1 MRETAIC
8 YCCCFKKRGRMNT
21 LNKTFIDEDRINDL
35 TSKKAGT
42 IERVN
47 EVLDKAINAQG
58 LSLEE
63 AAILLNIEDDESLEK
78 LFKTAKIIKE
88 KIYGKRI
95 VLFAPLYAA
104 NVCTNNCVYCAF
116 RMDNKDIERRVLT
129 PAEVVEE
136 AKAIMRMGHKRIIL
150 LTGEDYKETGLDYLE
165 EIMER
170 IYKAKELNGEIRR
183 INLNIAPLSVD
194 DFKRLNTFGIGTY
207 QLFQETYHKQTYK
220 EMHPS
225 GKKSNYEWRLEAMDR
240 AIEAGIN
247 DLGIGPL
254 FGLTDYKFETLAT
267 LMHAEHMDKV
277 CGVGPHTISV
287 PRIEHAEGVA
297 FSDNP
302 PAQMS
307 DRDFK
312 KLTAVLRLAVPYTGL
327 VLSTRE
333 TPQMRREAIEL
344 GISQISAASETN
356 PGGYH
361 VHKEATKQFESGD
374 NRSLEEM
381 VTELCEGGFLP
392 SFCTSCYRVGRV
404 GKNFM
409 KHAKAGHIHQFCQPN
424 AISTFKEYLIDY
436 ASDDVKAVG
445 EKAIAQ
451 HLSEMTDEN
460 MKNIALN
467 QLKQLEGGKRDLHV

>member
-1 MRETAIC
+1 MGNEG
-8 YCCCFKKRGRMNT
+8 KMVKNNNT
-21 LNKTFIDEDRINDL
+21 FMDEDKINDL
-35 TSKKAGT
+35 ICTKTASKEK
-42 IERVN
+42 IN
-47 EVLDKAINAQG
+47 EILDKALMAQG
-58 LSLEE
+58 LTLEE
-63 AAILLNIEDDESLEK
+63 SAILLNVEDDETLEK

-116 RMDNKDIERRVLT
+116 RYDNKNIERRVLT

-150 LTGEDYKETGLDYLE
+150 LTGEDYHATGLDYLE

-170 IYKAKELNGEIRR
+170 IYKTKELNGEIRR
-183 INLNIAPLSVD
+183 INLNIAPLSVE

-207 QLFQETYHKQTYK
+207 QLFQETYKKETYK
-220 EMHPS
+220 QMHPS
-225 GKKSNYEWRLEAMDR
+225 GKKANYEWRLEAMDR

-247 DLGIGPL
+247 DIGIGPL

-267 LMHAEHMDKV
+267 LMHSEHLDKV

-287 PRIEHAEGVA
+287 PRIEPAEGVD
-297 FSDNP
+297 FTPTQISDKE
-302 PAQMS
+302 
-307 DRDFK
+307 FK
-312 KLTAVLRLAVPYTGL
+312 KLVSIIRLAVPYTGM

-333 TPQMRREAIEL
+333 TPQMRREIIEL

-356 PGGYH
+356 PGGYS

-374 NRSLEEM
+374 MRSLQEM
-381 VTELCEGGFLP
+381 IVELCENGFLP

-404 GKNFM
+404 GKKFM
-409 KHAKAGHIHQFCQPN
+409 EHAKTGHIHTFCQPN
-424 AISTFKEYLIDY
+424 ALSTFKEYIEDY
-436 ASDDVKAVG
+436 GSDEVRVIG
-445 EKAIAQ
+445 EKAISK
-451 HLSEMTDEN
+451 HLAEMTDEKL
-460 MKNIALN
+460 KNLAEKQIREIAI
-467 QLKQLEGGKRDLHV
+467 GKRDLHV

>member
-1 MRETAIC
+1 MSRI
-8 YCCCFKKRGRMNT
+8 N
-21 LNKTFIDEDRINDL
+21 NTFIDEDKINDL
-35 TSKKAGT
+35 ISNKSASEEK
-42 IERVN
+42 VN
-47 EVLDKAINAQG
+47 EILDKALSAKG
-58 LSLEE
+58 LTLEE
-63 AAILLNIEDDESLEK
+63 SAILLNIEDDETLEK

-116 RMDNKDIERRVLT
+116 RVDNKNIERRVLT

-150 LTGEDYKETGLDYLE
+150 LTGEDYHATGLDYLE

-170 IYKAKELNGEIRR
+170 IYKTKELNGEIRR
-183 INLNIAPLSVD
+183 INLNIAPLSID

-207 QLFQETYHKQTYK
+207 QLFQETYKKETYK

-287 PRIEHAEGVA
+287 PRIEPAEGVD
-297 FSDNP
+297 FLP
-302 PAQMS
+302 TQMS
-307 DRDFK
+307 DKEFK
-312 KLTAVLRLAVPYTGL
+312 KIVSIIRLAVPYTGL

-333 TPQMRREAIEL
+333 TPQMRREIMEL

-356 PGGYH
+356 PGGYA

-374 NRSLEEM
+374 MRSLQEM
-381 VTELCEGGFLP
+381 VVELCENGFLP
-392 SFCTSCYRVGRV
+392 SFCTSCYRLGRV
-404 GKNFM
+404 GSKFM
-409 KHAKAGHIHQFCQPN
+409 EHAKSGHIHQFCQPN
-424 AISTFKEYLIDY
+424 ALSTFKEYIEDY
-436 ASDDVKAVG
+436 GSEAVKVVG

-451 HLSEMTDEN
+451 HLSEMKDEK
-460 MKNIALN
+460 MKNLAEKQINEIAT
-467 QLKQLEGGKRDLHV
+467 GKRDLYI

>member
-1 MRETAIC
+1 
-8 YCCCFKKRGRMNT
+8 MNII
-21 LNKTFIDEDRINDL
+21 NNTFIDEAKINDL
-35 TSKKAGT
+35 ISKTPECKEKINEILNKA
-42 IERVN
+42 
-47 EVLDKAINAQG
+47 LMAQG
-58 LSLEE
+58 LTLEE
-63 AAILLNIEDDESLEK
+63 SAVLLNIEDDETLEK

-136 AKAIMRMGHKRIIL
+136 AKAVMRMGHKRILL

-170 IYKAKELNGEIRR
+170 IYKTKELNGEIRR
-183 INLNIAPLSVD
+183 INVNIAPLSVD
-194 DFKRLNTFGIGTY
+194 DFRRLNTFGIGTY
-207 QLFQETYHKQTYK
+207 QLFQETYRKETYV

-225 GKKSNYEWRLEAMDR
+225 GRKSNYEWRVGAMDR

-247 DLGIGPL
+247 DVGIGPL

-267 LMHAEHMDKV
+267 LMHAEHMEKK
-277 CGVGPHTISV
+277 CGVGPHTISI
-287 PRIEHAEGVA
+287 PRIEHAQGVA

-307 DRDFK
+307 DMEFK
-312 KLTAVLRLAVPYTGL
+312 KLVAVIRLAVPYTGM

-333 TPQMRREAIEL
+333 TPQMRREVIEL

-361 VHKEATKQFESGD
+361 VYKTATKQFESGD
-374 NRSLEEM
+374 MRSLEEM
-381 VTELCEGGFLP
+381 IVELCEHDFLP

-404 GKNFM
+404 GTKFM
-409 KHAKAGHIHQFCQPN
+409 EHAKTGHIHTFCQPN
-424 AISTFKEYLIDY
+424 ALSTFKEYLIDY
-436 ASDDVKAVG
+436 ANEATQAAG
-445 EKAIAQ
+445 EKLIAK
-451 HLSEMTDEN
+451 HLEEMTDPK
-460 MKNIALN
+460 MKELAIRQINQIA
-467 QLKQLEGGKRDLHV
+467 QGKRDLHV

>member
-1 MRETAIC
+1 MS
-8 YCCCFKKRGRMNT
+8 T
-21 LNKTFIDEDRINDL
+21 LNKTFKNNTFIDEDKLNELVDKKPA
-35 TSKKAGT
+35 SKEMIDEILNKA
-42 IERVN
+42 
-47 EVLDKAINAQG
+47 LSAQG
-58 LSLEE
+58 LTLDES
-63 AAILLNIEDDESLEK
+63 AALLNIEDDETLDK
-78 LFKTAKIIKE
+78 LFKAAKIIKE

-116 RMDNKDIERRVLT
+116 RVDNKNIERRVLT

-136 AKAIMRMGHKRIIL
+136 AKAVMRMGHKRILL

-170 IYKAKELNGEIRR
+170 IYKTKELNGEIRR
-183 INLNIAPLSVD
+183 INVNIAPLSVD
-194 DFKRLNTFGIGTY
+194 DFRRLNSFGIGTY
-207 QLFQETYHKQTYK
+207 QLFQETYRKETYK

-225 GKKSNYEWRLEAMDR
+225 GKKSNYEWRVEAMDR

-247 DLGIGPL
+247 DVGIGPL

-307 DRDFK
+307 DKEFK
-312 KLTAVLRLAVPYTGL
+312 KIVSVIRLAVPYTGL

-333 TPQMRREAIEL
+333 TPQMRREIIEL
-344 GISQISAASETN
+344 GVSQISAASETN
-356 PGGYH
+356 PGGYS

-374 NRSLEEM
+374 MRSLEEM
-381 VTELCEGGFLP
+381 VVELCEHDFLP

-404 GKNFM
+404 GSKFM
-409 KHAKAGHIHQFCQPN
+409 EHAKSGHIHKFCQPN
-424 AISTFKEYLIDY
+424 ALATFKEYLEDY
-436 ASDDVKAVG
+436 GSEKTKEVG
-445 EKAIAQ
+445 EKLILS
-451 HLSEMTDEN
+451 HLSQMTDP
-460 MKNIALN
+460 ALKA
-467 QLKQLEGGKRDLHV
+467 LAEKQIQGIIEGKRDLHV

>member
-1 MRETAIC
+1 MSII
-8 YCCCFKKRGRMNT
+8 N
-21 LNKTFIDEDRINDL
+21 NTFINEDKINDL
-35 TSKKAGT
+35 VGKKSESKEKINEILNKA
-42 IERVN
+42 
-47 EVLDKAINAQG
+47 LFAQG
-58 LSLEE
+58 LTLEE
-63 AAILLNIEDDESLEK
+63 SALLLNIENDEMLEK
-78 LFKTAKIIKE
+78 LFKTAKIVKE

-116 RMDNKDIERRVLT
+116 RCDNKAIERRVLT

-136 AKAIMRMGHKRIIL
+136 AKAVMRMGHKRILL
-150 LTGEDYKETGLDYLE
+150 LTGEDYKETGLDYLQ

-170 IYKAKELNGEIRR
+170 IYKTKELNGEIRR
-183 INLNIAPLSVD
+183 INVNIAPLSVD

-207 QLFQETYHKQTYK
+207 QLFQETYRKETYI
-220 EMHPS
+220 EMHPA

-247 DLGIGPL
+247 DVGIGPL

-267 LMHAEHMDKV
+267 LMHAEHMEKV

-307 DRDFK
+307 DKEFK
-312 KLTAVLRLAVPYTGL
+312 KIVSVIRLAVPYTGL

-333 TPQMRREAIEL
+333 TPQMRREIIEL
-344 GISQISAASETN
+344 GISQISAASQTN

-361 VHKEATKQFESGD
+361 VHKETTSQFESGD
-374 NRSLEEM
+374 TRSLEEM
-381 VTELCEGGFLP
+381 VVELCEHDFLP

-404 GKNFM
+404 GTKFM
-409 KHAKAGHIHQFCQPN
+409 EHAKTGHIHQFCQPN
-424 AISTFKEYLIDY
+424 ALSTFREYLEDY
-436 ASDDVKAVG
+436 GSEKTKIIG
-445 EKAIAQ
+445 EKLISK
-451 HLSEMTDEN
+451 HLSEFTDFN
-460 MKNIALN
+460 MKNLAEK
-467 QLKQLEGGKRDLHV
+467 QLKAISEGKRDLHV

>member
-1 MRETAIC
+1 MS
-8 YCCCFKKRGRMNT
+8 T
-21 LNKTFIDEDRINDL
+21 LNQTFIDEDKINDL
-35 TSKKAGT
+35 ISKKSYT
-42 IERVN
+42 KERIN
-47 EVLDKAINAQG
+47 EVLDKAITAQG
-58 LSLEE
+58 LSIEE
-63 AAILLNIEDDESLEK
+63 AAVLLNIDTNGQDNEALER
-78 LFKTAKIIKE
+78 LFKTAKAVKE

-150 LTGEDYKETGLDYLE
+150 LTGEDYKDTGLDYLQ

-170 IYKAKELNGEIRR
+170 IYKTKELNGEIRR

-207 QLFQETYHKQTYK
+207 QLFQETYHKETYK

-225 GKKSNYEWRLEAMDR
+225 GRKSNYEWRVEAMDR

-254 FGLTDYKFETLAT
+254 FGLADYRFETLAT
-267 LMHAEHMDKV
+267 LMHAEHLDKK

-287 PRIEHAEGVA
+287 PRIEHAQGA
-297 FSDNP
+297 PLSDNP

-307 DRDFK
+307 DMDFK
-312 KLTAVLRLAVPYTGL
+312 KLVAVIRLAVPYTGM

-333 TPQMRREAIEL
+333 TPQMRREIIEL

-356 PGGYH
+356 PGGYA

-381 VTELCEGGFLP
+381 VVELCEHGFLP

-409 KHAKAGHIHQFCQPN
+409 EHAKPGLIHKYCQPN
-424 AISTFKEYLIDY
+424 AISTFKEYLVDY
-436 ASDDVKAVG
+436 AGDETKAIG
-445 EKAIAQ
+445 EKAILS
-451 HLSEMTDEN
+451 HLSEMSDDVMRN
-460 MKNIALN
+460 LA
-467 QLKQLEGGKRDLHV
+467 LKQLQQINEGKRDLHV

>member
-1 MRETAIC
+1 MSTTN
-8 YCCCFKKRGRMNT
+8 NT
-21 LNKTFIDEDRINDL
+21 FMDEDKLNDL
-35 TSKKAGT
+35 LSQKPASQDK
-42 IERVN
+42 VD
-47 EVLDKAINAQG
+47 EVLNRALNAQG
-58 LSLEE
+58 LSLED
-63 AAILLNIEDDESLEK
+63 AAILLNIEDDETLEK
-78 LFKTAKIIKE
+78 LYKTAKIIKE

-116 RMDNKDIERRVLT
+116 RRDNKDIERRVLT

-150 LTGEDYKETGLDYLE
+150 LTGEDYKDTGLDYLE

-207 QLFQETYHKQTYK
+207 QLFQETYKKETYK
-220 EMHPS
+220 EMHPA
-225 GKKSNYEWRLEAMDR
+225 GKKSNYEWRVEAMDR

-287 PRIEHAEGVA
+287 PRIEHAQGVA

-307 DRDFK
+307 NKEFK
-312 KLTAVLRLAVPYTGL
+312 KLVSVIRLTVPYTGM

-333 TPQMRREAIEL
+333 TPELRREIIEL

-356 PGGYH
+356 PGGYF

-374 NRSLEEM
+374 MRSLEEM
-381 VTELCEGGFLP
+381 VVELCEHDFLP
-392 SFCTSCYRVGRV
+392 SFCTSCYRLGRT

-409 KHAKAGHIHQFCQPN
+409 KHAKTGHIHQFCQPN
-424 AISTFKEYLIDY
+424 ALSTFQEYIEDY
-436 ASDDVKAVG
+436 GTDKVRAVG
-445 EKAIAQ
+445 ERLIAKHVSEIQDPTMKALA
-451 HLSEMTDEN
+451 E
-460 MKNIALN
+460 
-467 QLKQLEGGKRDLHV
+467 KQIKGIISGKRDLFV

>member
-1 MRETAIC
+1 MGI
-8 YCCCFKKRGRMNT
+8 
-21 LNKTFIDEDRINDL
+21 LNKTFIDEDKINDL
-35 TSKKAGT
+35 ISKKVESK
-42 IERVN
+42 ERIN
-47 EVLDKAINAQG
+47 EILNKALEAKG
-58 LSLEE
+58 LTLEE
-63 AAILLNIEDDESLEK
+63 AAVLLNIEDDETLNK

-116 RMDNKDIERRVLT
+116 RYDNKNIERRVLT

-150 LTGEDYKETGLDYLE
+150 LTGEDYHETGLDYIQ

-170 IYKAKELNGEIRR
+170 IYKTKELNGEIRR

-207 QLFQETYHKQTYK
+207 QLFQETYKKDIYK

-225 GKKSNYEWRLEAMDR
+225 GKKANYEWRLEAMDR

-247 DLGIGPL
+247 DIGIGPL

-267 LMHAEHMDKV
+267 LMHAEHLDKA

-287 PRIEHAEGVA
+287 PRIEHAEGVT

-307 DRDFK
+307 DNEFK
-312 KLTAVLRLAVPYTGL
+312 KLVSIIRLAVPYTGM

-333 TPQMRREAIEL
+333 TPQMRREIIEL

-356 PGGYH
+356 PGGYS
-361 VHKEATKQFESGD
+361 VYKQSTKQFESGD
-374 NRSLEEM
+374 MRSLEEM
-381 VTELCEGGFLP
+381 VVELCENDFLP

-409 KHAKAGHIHQFCQPN
+409 EHAKTGHIHKFCQPN
-424 AISTFKEYLIDY
+424 ALSTFKEYLEDY
-436 ASDDVKAVG
+436 ADETTKVIG
-445 EKAIAQ
+445 NRLIEK
-451 HLSEMTDEN
+451 HLSEIQDEN
-460 MKNIALN
+460 MKNLAQSQIN
-467 QLKQLEGGKRDLHV
+467 SIINGKRDIHV

>member
-1 MRETAIC
+1 MGT
-8 YCCCFKKRGRMNT
+8 T
-21 LNKTFIDEDRINDL
+21 NKTFIDEDKINDL
-35 TSKKAGT
+35 LGKPAASKEK
-42 IERVN
+42 IN
-47 EVLDKAINAQG
+47 EVLDNALTAKG

-63 AAILLNIEDDESLEK
+63 AAILLNIEDDETLDK

-129 PAEVVEE
+129 PSEVVEE
-136 AKAIMRMGHKRIIL
+136 AKAVMRMGHKRILL

-170 IYKAKELNGEIRR
+170 IYKTKELNGEIRR
-183 INLNIAPLSVD
+183 INVNIAPLSVD
-194 DFKRLNTFGIGTY
+194 DFRRLNSFGIGTY
-207 QLFQETYHKQTYK
+207 QLFQETYQKETYK

-225 GKKSNYEWRLEAMDR
+225 GKKSNYEWRVEAMDR

-247 DLGIGPL
+247 DVGIGPL
-254 FGLTDYKFETLAT
+254 FGLADYKFETLAT
-267 LMHAEHMDKV
+267 LMHAEHMEKV
-277 CGVGPHTISV
+277 CGVGPHTISI
-287 PRIEHAEGVA
+287 PRIEHAQGVA

-302 PAQMS
+302 PAQMG
-307 DRDFK
+307 DTEFK
-312 KLTAVLRLAVPYTGL
+312 KLVAVIRLAVPYTGL

-333 TPQMRREAIEL
+333 TPQMRREVIEL

-374 NRSLEEM
+374 MRSLEEM
-381 VTELCEGGFLP
+381 VVELCEHDFLP

-404 GKNFM
+404 GNKFM
-409 KHAKAGHIHQFCQPN
+409 EHAKSGHIHQFCQPN
-424 AISTFKEYLIDY
+424 ALSTFQEYIEDY
-436 ASDDVKAVG
+436 GSEKVRAVG
-445 EKAIAQ
+445 EKLIAK
-451 HLSEMTDEN
+451 HLGEMQNEGLKTLAQKQIQEI
-460 MKNIALN
+460 IA
-467 QLKQLEGGKRDLHV
+467 GKRDLHV

>member
-1 MRETAIC
+1 MRTI
-8 YCCCFKKRGRMNT
+8 NS
-21 LNKTFIDEDRINDL
+21 TFIDEDRINEL
-35 TSKKAGT
+35 TGKAPASK
-42 IERVN
+42 ERVN
-47 EVLDKAINAQG
+47 EILDKALLSKG
-58 LSLEE
+58 LTLEE
-63 AAILLNIEDDESLEK
+63 SATLLNIEDDENLEK

-116 RMDNKDIERRVLT
+116 RRDNKNIERRVLT
-129 PAEVVEE
+129 PVEVVEE
-136 AKAIMRMGHKRIIL
+136 AKAIMQMGHKRIIL
-150 LTGEDYKETGLDYLE
+150 LTGEDYHETGLDYLQ

-170 IYKAKELNGEIRR
+170 IYKTKELNGEIRR

-207 QLFQETYHKQTYK
+207 QLFQETYRKETYK
-220 EMHPS
+220 EMHPA
-225 GKKSNYEWRLEAMDR
+225 GKKANYEWRLEAMDR

-267 LMHAEHMDKV
+267 LMHADHMDKV

-287 PRIEHAEGVA
+287 PRIEHAQGVA

-307 DRDFK
+307 DKEFK
-312 KLTAVLRLAVPYTGL
+312 KLVAVLRLSVPYTGM

-333 TPQMRREAIEL
+333 TPQMRREIIEL

-356 PGGYH
+356 PGGYA
-361 VHKEATKQFESGD
+361 VHKEATSQFEMGD
-374 NRSLEEM
+374 TRSLSEII
-381 VTELCEGGFLP
+381 VELCEHDFLP
-392 SFCTSCYRVGRV
+392 SFCTSCYRVGRT

-409 KHAKAGHIHQFCQPN
+409 KHAKTGHIHTFCQPN
-424 AISTFKEYLIDY
+424 ALSTFKEYLEDY
-436 ASDDVKAVG
+436 GSEKVKAVG
-445 EKAIAQ
+445 EKLIAK
-451 HLSEMTDEN
+451 HILEMEDEN
-460 MKNIALN
+460 MKNLAM
-467 QLKQLEGGKRDLHV
+467 KQIQGIIDGKRDLHV

>member
-1 MRETAIC
+1 MTS
-8 YCCCFKKRGRMNT
+8 
-21 LNKTFIDEDRINDL
+21 LNKTQNNTFINEDKINELIDKKPA
-35 TSKKAGT
+35 SKEEINEILNKA
-42 IERVN
+42 
-47 EVLDKAINAQG
+47 LLAQG
-58 LSLEE
+58 LTLEE
-63 AAILLNIEDDESLEK
+63 SAALLNIEDDETLEK

-116 RMDNKDIERRVLT
+116 RVDNKNIERRVLT

-136 AKAIMRMGHKRIIL
+136 AKAIMRMGHKRILL

-183 INLNIAPLSVD
+183 ININIAPLSVD
-194 DFKRLNTFGIGTY
+194 DFRRLNTFGIGTY
-207 QLFQETYHKQTYK
+207 QLFQETYRKETYK

-225 GKKSNYEWRLEAMDR
+225 GKKSNYEWRVEAMDR

-247 DLGIGPL
+247 DVGIGPL

-277 CGVGPHTISV
+277 CGVGPHTISI

-302 PAQMS
+302 PAKMS
-307 DRDFK
+307 DKEFK
-312 KLTAVLRLAVPYTGL
+312 KLVAVIRLAVPYTGM

-333 TPQMRREAIEL
+333 TPQLRREIIEL
-344 GISQISAASETN
+344 GISQISAASQTN
-356 PGGYH
+356 PGGYYI
-361 VHKEATKQFESGD
+361 HKETTSQFESGD
-374 NRSLEEM
+374 TRSLEEM
-381 VTELCEGGFLP
+381 VVELCEHDFLP

-404 GKNFM
+404 GTKFM
-409 KHAKAGHIHQFCQPN
+409 EHAKAGHIHQFCQPN
-424 AISTFKEYLIDY
+424 ALSTFKEYLEDY
-436 ASDDVKAVG
+436 GSEKTKAIG
-445 EKAIAQ
+445 DKLIAQ
-451 HLSEMTDEN
+451 HLSEIEDVN
-460 MKNIALN
+460 MKNLAE
-467 QLKQLEGGKRDLHV
+467 KQIKAIIEGKRDLHV